1 MRRFGV
7 PAGMIE
13 AATARR
19 AAGDWR
25 GACEAANVDAG
36 VDLAAVARAHGAE
49 LAARVADDLAHL
61 APDLLRWHLPAVA
74 EPATATGTVTPLS
87 LYQDGSGLFVRT
99 ATGRD
104 QPQRLR
110 LRFGPLAA
118 ADLDRGLHLSRE
130 RWDDRHT
137 GDLLAR
143 CGGRTRLPFFTAD
156 GTPLPPD
163 RLGGD
168 DHEGRTER
176 VVRLFKADRAAE
188 AWTVAGFT
196 VDAPEHLLRHPRPG
210 LTMLAERAR
219 HLASR
224 TGADTVTAPLPS
236 WYAMLLDRLDGPSPR
251 VRVVPAHHGL
261 PPGVPA
267 LPYAAHHWP
276 GVLDDLRGGDL
287 DPAQL
292 HPLVGAALF
301 PARAAP
307 TMPAPARL
315 PPPVEIRC
323 GATWHEVA
331 IRDGAL
337 RVPHPPE
344 ELLREQALQALARRP
359 EPGCAVAVQGWRTRG
374 GWLPAALIEVR
385 KELLRYV
392 MHGEATS
399 VEALLDAGL
408 DPTLMDPMGRTLPHL
423 LPWLFPAD
431 ARLRVLD
438 RLLAAGL
445 DVDAR
450 DRHGRTPL
458 QYAVQRGASASLIR
472 ALLAA
477 GADPAPPG
485 PPLHLLAAAARS
497 EEVAA
502 LLAAAPSHPSGAGGA
517 DHGAT
522 AGGRATDGPPDGP
535 HPRVPL

>member
-1 MRRFGV
+1 MRRYGV

-13 AATARR
+13 AATQRR
-19 AAGDWR
+19 SAGDWR
-25 GACEAANVDAG
+25 GACRAANVDAG
-36 VDLAAVARAHGAE
+36 VDLAAVRRSHGAE

-61 APDLLRWHLPAVA
+61 VPDLLRWHLPAAA
-74 EPATATGTVTPLS
+74 EPVTATGTVTALRR
-87 LYQDGSGLFVRT
+87 YEDGSGLFVRT
-99 ATGRD
+99 ATAWD

-110 LRFGPLAA
+110 LRFGPLDA
-118 ADLDRGLHLSRE
+118 ADLGHSLHLSPE

-137 GDLLAR
+137 TELLAR

-176 VVRLFKADRAAE
+176 VVRLFQADRAAE

-196 VDAPEHLLRHPRPG
+196 VDAPAYLLRHPRPG

-219 HLASR
+219 HLAAA
-224 TGADTVTAPLPS
+224 TGSDTVTAPLPS

-251 VRVVPAHHGL
+251 VRVVPAHDGL
-261 PPGVPA
+261 PPGVPV
-267 LPYAAHHWP
+267 LPYAAHQWP
-276 GVLDDLRGGDL
+276 TVLDDLRGGAL

-292 HPLVGAALF
+292 HPLAGAALF

-315 PPPVEIRC
+315 PGPVEIRC

-331 IRDGAL
+331 VRDGAL
-337 RVPHPPE
+337 RVPHPPQ
-344 ELLREQALQALARRP
+344 ELTRELALHALARRV
-359 EPGCAVAVQGWRTRG
+359 EPGCAVAVQGWRTCG
-374 GWLPAALIEVR
+374 GWLPTALIQLR
-385 KELLRYV
+385 KEVLGYV
-392 MHGEATS
+392 MHGEGGT

-408 DPTLMDPMGRTLPHL
+408 DPALLDPMGRTLLHL

-431 ARLRVLD
+431 ARMRVLD

-445 DVDAR
+445 DADAR

-458 QYAVQRGASASLIR
+458 HYAVQRGAPAALIR

-485 PPLHLLAAAARS
+485 PPLPTLAAAARR

-502 LLAAAPSHPSGAGGA
+502 LLAAAAPHPSGDGRG
-517 DHGAT
+517 DHGPA
-522 AGGRATDGPPDGP
+522 AEGRATDGPPEGP
-535 HPRVPL
+535 RPEPPR